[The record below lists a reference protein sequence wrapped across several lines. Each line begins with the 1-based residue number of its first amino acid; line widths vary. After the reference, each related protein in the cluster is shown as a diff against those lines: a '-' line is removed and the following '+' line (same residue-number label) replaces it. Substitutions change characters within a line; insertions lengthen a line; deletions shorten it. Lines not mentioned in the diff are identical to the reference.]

1 MAVGANHTERGTEMP
16 ENSIAP
22 KYAENTYAKNPPLRL
37 HRSSNPIM
45 FWIATNAA
53 VIALVMLAVAL
64 VIV

>member
-1 MAVGANHTERGTEMP
+1 MP
-16 ENSIAP
+16 ENSITP

-37 HRSSNPIM
+37 LRSRNPIM

-53 VIALVMLAVAL
+53 VIALVMLAIAL